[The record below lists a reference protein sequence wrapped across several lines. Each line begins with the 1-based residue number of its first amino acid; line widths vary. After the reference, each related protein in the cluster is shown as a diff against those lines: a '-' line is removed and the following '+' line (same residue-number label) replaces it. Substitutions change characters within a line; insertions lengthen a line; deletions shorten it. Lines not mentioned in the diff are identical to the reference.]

1 MRRKHFFL
9 IGAAWLL
16 CSVSACRQADSKA
29 TAAAIAPEKTFT
41 DGLVQAD
48 TAAVLRLVNDYM
60 GYARQ
65 GEYGKAAAMLYK
77 PAPEDAWDEPL
88 LLDNDEMAQVADML
102 RRRPVAAYKITDLE
116 FRTAIDNEVKCVY
129 SSAESSAMAYTLT
142 FRPMNY
148 LGGWRLCLWNGGRE

>member
-1 MRRKHFFL
+1 MVRRKYFFL
-9 IGAAWLL
+9 IGAALLL
-16 CSVSACRQADSKA
+16 CGVSACRQAGNKAA
-29 TAAAIAPEKTFT
+29 TAVAAEKTFT

-88 LLDNDEMAQVADML
+88 LLDNDEMAQVAEML
-102 RRRPVAAYKITDLE
+102 RRRPVAAYKVTDLE

>member
-29 TAAAIAPEKTFT
+29 TATAIAPEKTFT

-65 GEYGKAAAMLYK
+65 GEYGKAVIQEYK
-77 PAPEDAWDEPL
+77 GKTQKQQNRQKAPQGKRLKKDP
-88 LLDNDEMAQVADML
+88 NF
-102 RRRPVAAYKITDLE
+102 KIE
-116 FRTAIDNEVKCVY
+116 
-129 SSAESSAMAYTLT
+129 
-142 FRPMNY
+142 
-148 LGGWRLCLWNGGRE
+148 